1 MASMVNRMIG
11 AAKLDAGTYEEV
23 EADATATGQ
32 AMAVVVISAVAAGIG
47 AARMGVMGVI
57 GTTVAALVGWF
68 IWAFLAWL
76 VGTKM
81 LPEPQTEADMG
92 QLLRT
97 IGFSASPGILRIFG
111 FIPIIGGIIVFL
123 AGIWMLVA
131 MVIGVRQ
138 ALDYTST
145 GRAVGVCVIGFIIY
159 LVIMFVVMA
168 AFGMMGAMTGAL
180 AGS

>member
-1 MASMVNRMIG
+1 MASMVDRMIG
-11 AAKLDAGTYEEV
+11 AAKLDSRTYEEV
-23 EADATATGQ
+23 EADVTATGQ

-57 GTTVAALVGWF
+57 GTTIAALVGWF
-68 IWAFLAWL
+68 IWAFLVWL
-76 VGTKM
+76 IGTKM

-97 IGFSASPGILRIFG
+97 IGFSASPGIFRILG
-111 FIPIIGGIIVFL
+111 FIPVVGGVIAFL

-145 GRAVGVCVIGFIIY
+145 GRAVGVCVIGFVIY
-159 LVIMFVVMA
+159 IAIMFAVMA
-168 AFGMMGAMTGAL
+168 VFGVMGAMTGAL